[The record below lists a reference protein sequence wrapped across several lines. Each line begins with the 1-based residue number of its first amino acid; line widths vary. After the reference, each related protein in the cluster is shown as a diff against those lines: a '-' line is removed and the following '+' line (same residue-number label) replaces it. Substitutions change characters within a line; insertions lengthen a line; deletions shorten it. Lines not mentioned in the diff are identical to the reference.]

1 MKSYPLDNDNDNHV
15 DNHNHNNVDN
25 DNDSMAPSMI
35 SPILNGLMPKTR
47 RVSGAMDSES
57 MSNKGMSRSMTSQRV
72 TSRRFNNAET
82 SNVSNV
88 VSSIQRRSVDELGA
102 TTSSKLMDSTHD
114 SLLGWIRAQ
123 RMTHLPPEGSSYD
136 KVLAWAQ
143 LFAERLNSFDLE
155 ISEFAVDSFRAAEL
169 AYGYCAILL
178 EVRSPWASSS
188 LNDLLL
194 THFVDSAG

>member
-1 MKSYPLDNDNDNHV
+1 MV
-15 DNHNHNNVDN
+15 
-25 DNDSMAPSMI
+25 
-35 SPILNGLMPKTR
+35 SPILNGLLPKTR
-47 RVSGAMDSES
+47 RVSGAVDSDS
-57 MSNKGMSRSMTSQRV
+57 ISNAGMPRSMTSQRV
-72 TSRRFNNAET
+72 TSRRFNAET

-178 EVRSPWASSS
+178 EVRPLPPPWFIK
-188 LNDLLL
+188 L
-194 THFVDSAG
+194 

>member
-1 MKSYPLDNDNDNHV
+1 
-15 DNHNHNNVDN
+15 
-25 DNDSMAPSMI
+25 MAPSLS
-35 SPILNGLMPKTR
+35 SPILNGLIPKTR
-47 RVSGAMDSES
+47 QVSGAVDSDS
-57 MSNKGMSRSMTSQRV
+57 LSNVGMSRSITSQRIS
-72 TSRRFNNAET
+72 SRRFNAET

-102 TTSSKLMDSTHD
+102 STSSKLMNSTHD

-143 LFAERLNSFDLE
+143 LFAERLNSFDME

-178 EVRSPWASSS
+178 EVRRFLSKS
-188 LNDLLL
+188 NETFLL
-194 THFVDSAG
+194 TSFFLWFTAR

>member
-1 MKSYPLDNDNDNHV
+1 
-15 DNHNHNNVDN
+15 
-25 DNDSMAPSMI
+25 MAPSIM
-35 SPILNGLMPKTR
+35 SPIFNGLLPKTR
-47 RVSGAMDSES
+47 RVSGGVVETDSI
-57 MSNKGMSRSMTSQRV
+57 SNTGMSRSMTSPRV
-72 TSRRFNNAET
+72 TSRRFNGES

-102 TTSSKLMDSTHD
+102 TISSKLQNSTHD

-143 LFAERLNSFDLE
+143 LFAERLNLFDLE

-178 EVRSPWASSS
+178 EVRSTPLSNQKRRFANPLVSRS
-188 LNDLLL
+188 LVKKMLWR
-194 THFVDSAG
+194 